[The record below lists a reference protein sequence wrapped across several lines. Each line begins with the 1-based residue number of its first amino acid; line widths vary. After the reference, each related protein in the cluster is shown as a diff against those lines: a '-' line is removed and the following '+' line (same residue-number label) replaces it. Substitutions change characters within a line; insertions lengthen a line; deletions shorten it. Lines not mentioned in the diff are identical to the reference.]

1 MTISKK
7 IKIICTECPTE
18 YEFLPRWFIKN
29 DPKKFVCRNCKI
41 KKTTQSN
48 KFKKESRDRSIENL
62 ANEAVKSKMSIIATI
77 NNSKNAYKISKS
89 LRKFYQNSKNKS
101 DNSDRIKELW
111 KTKHYRDK
119 ITDQIKNKWQ
129 DNNYRVKVLASKDKK
144 EINLKFGS
152 KDHNNLKKK
161 LLKLKLSFEENYY
174 LGTYMFDFFVDGKIL
189 IDVVIDNEKKLFV
202 EHYFKQYKYNNTI

>member
-1 MTISKK
+1 MTILEK
-7 IKIICTECPTE
+7 IKITCTECPEE
-18 YEFLPRWFIKN
+18 YEFLARWFIKN

-77 NNSKNAYKISKS
+77 NNSKNAEKISKS
-89 LRKFYQNSKNKS
+89 LRKFYQSSKNKS

-129 DNNYRVKVLASKDKK
+129 DNDYRVKVLASKDKK

-152 KDHNNLKKK
+152 KDHNNFKNK

-174 LGTYMFDFFVDGKIL
+174 LGTYMFDFFVDNKIL
-189 IDVVIDNEKKLFV
+189 IDIEIDNEKKLFI
-202 EHYFKQYKYNNTI
+202 EHYFKQYKYSNTI